1 MSGNW
6 WVNKSGQNML
16 SQLSDEV
23 ILDFLFRYPKARTA
37 FNQIVPTMDE
47 DERERLQALI
57 DSSPGIKTKQMRDPR
72 DVADSLQ
79 SKWNKSGVFRTNR
92 RRKK

>member
-57 DSSPGIKTKQMRDPR
+57 DSSPGIKKKQMRDPR